1 MVVKNFIMD
10 NVVVVG
16 VGNIYVNEVLFMF
29 GIDLCCKVG
38 RVSVKCYEVFM
49 EVIK

>member
-1 MVVKNFIMD
+1 MD

-16 VGNIYVNEVLFMF
+16 VGNIYVNEVLFMV

-38 RVSVKCYEVFM
+38 KVSVKCYVLLII
-49 EVIK
+49 VIKEVLVKVI